1 MQRRM
6 FLAVFILA
14 LPVASIAA
22 DMDSLQ
28 QMIQRLEQRIE
39 RLESHAG
46 IVSAKDEAS
55 RSEVIQ
61 AEALQKS
68 TGDRK
73 DNRSARVKTRY
84 WLSQQS
90 EFDSTEPP
98 LREGRMSLTMPVSLK
113 PQNYGYS
120 SSGMF
125 DKHKDPSLYPLA
137 ALIIDAELK
146 LPQTADYL
154 LVVKSTPP
162 REVGGA
168 GNVQVS
174 IELRIGGELVYQ
186 MPYSK
191 SLASRQ
197 HRLHLQGGIQSMELR
212 IFARSPGFGPSQTGT
227 RVYLG
232 LQAEGEI
239 SPSSISAYLHE

>member
-1 MQRRM
+1 MRRRI
-6 FLAVFILA
+6 LSAIFILA
-14 LPVASIAA
+14 LPVVSLAA
-22 DMDSLQ
+22 DVDSLQ
-28 QMIQRLEQRIE
+28 QMIQSLEQRIE
-39 RLESHAG
+39 RLESHTG
-46 IVSAKDEAS
+46 IVSAKDES
-55 RSEVIQ
+55 NRSEV
-61 AEALQKS
+61 LQKS
-68 TGDRK
+68 TGEIK
-73 DNRSARVKTRY
+73 NNRSARVKTRY
-84 WLSQQS
+84 WLSQKS
-90 EFDSTEPP
+90 EFDFAEPP
-98 LREGRMSLTMPVSLK
+98 LREGRMSLNMPILLK

-125 DKHKDPSLYPLA
+125 DKHNDPSLYPLA
-137 ALIIDAELK
+137 ALIINAELK

-197 HRLHLQGGIQSMELR
+197 HRLHLQAGVQSMELR

-239 SPSSISAYLHE
+239 SPSPISVYLHE

>member
-1 MQRRM
+1 MSRRI
-6 FLAVFILA
+6 LSAIFILA
-14 LPVASIAA
+14 LPVASLAA
-22 DMDSLQ
+22 DVDSLQ
-28 QMIQRLEQRIE
+28 KMIQSLEQRIE
-39 RLESHAG
+39 RLESHTG
-46 IVSAKDEAS
+46 IVSAKDEAN
-55 RSEVIQ
+55 RSEVLQ
-61 AEALQKS
+61 AEVLEKS
-68 TGDRK
+68 TGEIK
-73 DNRSARVKTRY
+73 NNRSARVKTRY
-84 WLSQQS
+84 WLLPQA
-90 EFDSTEPP
+90 EFDSTEAP
-98 LREGRMSLTMPVSLK
+98 LREGRMSLNMPILLK

-125 DKHKDPSLYPLA
+125 DKYKDPSLYPLA
-137 ALIIDAELK
+137 ALIINAELK

-197 HRLHLQGGIQSMELR
+197 HRLHLQGGVQSMELR

-227 RVYLG
+227 KVYMG

-239 SPSSISAYLHE
+239 SPSPISAYLHE